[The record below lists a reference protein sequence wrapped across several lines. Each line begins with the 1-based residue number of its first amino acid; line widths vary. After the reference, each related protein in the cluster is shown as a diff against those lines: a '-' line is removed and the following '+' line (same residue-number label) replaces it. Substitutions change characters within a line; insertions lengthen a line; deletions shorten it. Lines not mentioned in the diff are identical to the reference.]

1 VQAEEYVKRIKK
13 IDALIRNK
21 QNEIDRLKE
30 AATGLEGFAASESVQ
45 SSKNPHKAQDAIAKY
60 CDLESEISALKAER
74 KEIIKTLEKLPTV
87 DYDFLFKLCAEDYT
101 LKELASEFRR
111 SYDWA
116 KWKKRNAL
124 EKLQAILDKE
134 KSTA

>member
-1 VQAEEYVKRIKK
+1 MEAEQYLQRIKK
-13 IDALIRNK
+13 IDALTRNK
-21 QNEIDRLKE
+21 RNEINRLKA
-30 AATGLEGFAASESVQ
+30 AATGLAGFAASESVQ
-45 SSKNPHKAQDAIAKY
+45 STKNPHKAQDAIAKY
-60 CDLESEISALKAER
+60 CDLESEISALTAER
-74 KEIIKTLEKLPTV
+74 KEIIKTLEKLPAL
-87 DYDFLFKLCAEDYT
+87 DYDFLFKFYVEDYT

-124 EKLQAILDKE
+124 EKLQAILNEE